1 MFGNNDKL
9 TFGYFSKR
17 IAKSDPEDTKS
28 LFFYDIESNTKRFQ
42 NIVQRGFSFI
52 YFFNSQYLNISKLIK
67 DFDSGWT
74 LRGNIPTGYG
84 IGSSGAVCAA
94 ILDKYQYESAD
105 IETSHNQL
113 IQMESYFHGKSSG
126 LDPLVSFYDK
136 PVLING

>member
-52 YFFNSQYLNISKLIK
+52 YLHNSQYE
-67 DFDSGWT
+67 
-74 LRGNIPTGYG
+74 PETG
-84 IGSSGAVCAA
+84 S
-94 ILDKYQYESAD
+94 
-105 IETSHNQL
+105 
-113 IQMESYFHGKSSG
+113 
-126 LDPLVSFYDK
+126 
-136 PVLING
+136 INSVNFTTEEN